1 MSEPLPL
8 WGLLGHADGLNAT
21 LAHATES
28 CVTNAQVCLPRVG
41 APAHALS
48 RRRARVANERKVL
61 QCMSRALCDT
71 HACAR
76 RNHAKFSRLSLRARI
91 HRSATR
97 VGGLGALVFGRA
109 RLVLLQSGRSS
120 RKFTTYTLDRV
131 SRSSWCSALTQP
143 R

>member
-61 QCMSRALCDT
+61 QCVSRALCGT
-71 HACAR
+71 HA
-76 RNHAKFSRLSLRARI
+76 RARPPAAI
-91 HRSATR
+91 THSFR
-97 VGGLGALVFGRA
+97 VCLPMHAFTGPRRGWGALA
-109 RLVLLQSGRSS
+109 P
-120 RKFTTYTLDRV
+120 K
-131 SRSSWCSALTQP
+131 P
-143 R
+143 